1 VGALL
6 TLAADRSSNAGAA
19 APDAHSRVLVIGS
32 EGALDAGSYRRIVG
46 ADPGV
51 VA

>member
-1 VGALL
+1 
-6 TLAADRSSNAGAA
+6 
-19 APDAHSRVLVIGS
+19 VLVIGS
-32 EGALDAGSYRRIVG
+32 EGALDSGSYRRIVG